1 MDNKA
6 TAGIRKRHQIKQAN
20 RTMFLWVAGMSI
32 VVGVSIVLMIFLV
45 QKIWFGE
52 KVLAEMGKTVTT
64 LDKNLAAVSDLR
76 DEIRVLNT
84 NEALLS
90 TRLDQSGSPLQSVLD
105 ALPADAN
112 STALASS
119 LQTKLLAGV
128 PGIILDAINVV
139 PADGLE
145 TTNENSVTTEAG
157 ELAFSFSV
165 SADSNNYNALKQVLE
180 KLEKSIRPLKLNTVS
195 VESQGNRVVLS
206 ASGVSYFDPAK
217 TVQLKDK
224 VVKP

>member
-1 MDNKA
+1 MDKP
-6 TAGIRKRHQIKQAN
+6 TAGIRKRNQIKQAN
-20 RTMFLWVAGMSI
+20 RTMFLWVAGMSV
-32 VVGVSIVLMIFLV
+32 VVGVSIVLIVFLV

-52 KVLAEMGKTVTT
+52 KVLSEMNNTVAT
-64 LDKNLAAVSDLR
+64 LDKNIAAVDDLK
-76 DEIRVLNT
+76 DEVRVLNT

-90 TRLDQSGSPLQSVLD
+90 TRLDDSSSPLQSVLD
-105 ALPADAN
+105 ALPANAN

-128 PGIILDAINVV
+128 PGIVLESINVV
-139 PADGLE
+139 PVDGLE
-145 TTNENSVTTEAG
+145 TTVEGTSDATSG
-157 ELAFSFSV
+157 EIAFSFSV

-180 KLEKSIRPLKLNTVS
+180 KLEKSIRPINLKVLS
-195 VESQGNRVVLS
+195 LESQGNRVVLS